1 MAATFSPFFTGRSG
15 RQADEGQRHRCI
27 RQVPAPPSLLFL
39 VSDGMNE
46 TTSAKLL
53 TVRNLVTQVA
63 TPVGARTVVDRL
75 SFDLGRGETL
85 CIAGESGS
93 GKSMTA
99 LSLMQLLPKPMARVA
114 SGEALLDGRNI
125 LALSEREMRHVR
137 GKQIGMIFQEPMTS
151 LNPVLTI
158 GRQLAEAIAAHKSI
172 SVSDARAGAKALLDQ
187 VQISEATR
195 RLSQYPFEL
204 SGGMRQRVMIAMAL
218 SQSPQLLIADEP
230 TTALDVTVQSQI
242 LALIRK
248 LQAENDISVILITH
262 DMGVVA
268 EMADHV
274 LVMNQGREVES
285 GPLGSIFRAPRADYT
300 KKLLDA
306 VPRLGEMTGTTL
318 PKRVAAA
325 AKNIDPAGMVKPV
338 VEVDNLVVRFDI
350 KGGVLQRPVRRVHAV
365 EGVSFRLG
373 RGETL
378 SLVGESGCGKSTT
391 GKALLNLVPWSG
403 DIRISGTPTRGLS
416 RGAMKPVLRDI
427 QMVFQDPY
435 ASLDPRMRVGD
446 LVAEPLVIHGLASG
460 AELDDRVEYL
470 FRRVGLS
477 ADQMKRYPHE
487 FSGGQRQRIC
497 IARALSLSP
506 KVIVA
511 DESVAA
517 LDVSIQA
524 QVLDLLQD
532 IQNETGISYLFI
544 SHDMAVV
551 EQISHRVAVMYMGR
565 FVESGTRAQVFENP
579 RHPYTKRLM
588 EAVPVADPG
597 RPRRAFVPLDG
608 DLPSPVHGLD
618 YVAPEQFYED
628 VGGGHLV
635 WHAAAA

>member
-1 MAATFSPFFTGRSG
+1 MNKPTQDT
-15 RQADEGQRHRCI
+15 
-27 RQVPAPPSLLFL
+27 LL
-39 VSDGMNE
+39 S
-46 TTSAKLL
+46 
-53 TVRNLVTQVA
+53 VRDLVTQVA
-63 TPVGARTVVDRL
+63 TPEGAKIVVDRL
-75 SFDLGRGETL
+75 SFDLARGETL

-114 SGEALLDGRNI
+114 SGTAMLNGQNI
-125 LALSEREMRHVR
+125 LALSEGQMRHVR
-137 GKQIGMIFQEPMTS
+137 GKHIGMIFQEPMTS

-158 GRQLAEAIAAHKSI
+158 GRQLAEAIVAHKP
-172 SVSDARAGAKALLDQ
+172 VSAAEARKAAKDLLDQ
-187 VQISEATR
+187 VQISDAER
-195 RLSQYPFEL
+195 RLDQYPHEL
-204 SGGMRQRVMIAMAL
+204 SGGMRQRVMIAIAL
-218 SQSPQLLIADEP
+218 AQKPEILIADEP
-230 TTALDVTVQSQI
+230 TTALDVTVQAQI
-242 LALIRK
+242 LALIRE
-248 LQAENDISVILITH
+248 LQAQNGISVMLITH

-268 EMADHV
+268 EMADRV
-274 LVMNQGREVES
+274 LVMNRGKEVES
-285 GPLGSIFRAPRADYT
+285 GPLKQIFTQPADQYT
-300 KKLLDA
+300 RSLLAA
-306 VPRLGEMTGTTL
+306 VPRLGEMTGTTQ
-318 PKRVAAA
+318 PKRAPAQPKGEESEPAQAAA
-325 AKNIDPAGMVKPV
+325 EAPV

-350 KGGVLQRPVRRVHAV
+350 KGGILQRPVKRVHAV
-365 EGVSFRLG
+365 EGVSFQIKP
-373 RGETL
+373 GETL

-391 GKALLNLVPWSG
+391 GKALLNLIPWSG
-403 DIRISGTPTRGLS
+403 SIRVGGKETADLTRPE
-416 RGAMKPVLRDI
+416 RKQVLRDI
-427 QMVFQDPY
+427 QMIFQDPY

-460 AELDDRVEYL
+460 SELDDRVEYL
-470 FRRVGLS
+470 FRRTGLS

-565 FVESGTRAQVFENP
+565 FVETGTRAQVFENP
-579 RHPYTKRLM
+579 QHAYTKKLM
-588 EAVPVADPG
+588 EAVPVADPD
-597 RPRRAFVPLDG
+597 RHRKPFVRTDG

-618 YVAPEQFYED
+618 YVPPKLVMQDMGA
-628 VGGGHLV
+628 GHLV
-635 WHAAAA
+635 WS

>member
-1 MAATFSPFFTGRSG
+1 MNK
-15 RQADEGQRHRCI
+15 
-27 RQVPAPPSLLFL
+27 PPS
-39 VSDGMNE
+39 E
-46 TTSAKLL
+46 KLL

-114 SGEALLDGRNI
+114 SGEALLGGQNI
-125 LALSEREMRHVR
+125 LTLSEREMRHVR
-137 GKQIGMIFQEPMTS
+137 GKKIGMIFQEPMTS

-158 GRQLAEAIAAHKSI
+158 GRQLAEAIAAHQSM
-172 SVSDARAGAKALLDQ
+172 SVSAARAGARALLDQ
-187 VQISEATR
+187 VQISDAAR

-248 LQAENDISVILITH
+248 LQAENGISVILITH

-268 EMADHV
+268 EMADRV

-285 GPLGSIFRAPRADYT
+285 GPIAAIFRTPRADYT

-306 VPRLGEMTGTTL
+306 VPRLGEMAGTTL
-318 PKRVAAA
+318 PRRVAAM
-325 AKNIDPAGMVKPV
+325 AKGAVPAPPPLVKPV

-350 KGGVLQRPVRRVHAV
+350 KGGILQRPVRRVHAV
-365 EGVSFRLG
+365 EGVSFKLG

-403 DIRISGTPTRGLS
+403 NIRISGTPTRGLA
-416 RGAMKPVLRDI
+416 RAAMKPVLRDI

-435 ASLDPRMRVGD
+435 ASLDPRMRVSD

-532 IQNETGISYLFI
+532 IQNETGVSYLFI

-565 FVESGTRAQVFENP
+565 FVEAGTRAQVFENP
-579 RHPYTKRLM
+579 RHPYTRRLM
-588 EAVPVADPG
+588 EAVPVADPD

-618 YVAPEQFYED
+618 YAAPEQFYED

>member
-1 MAATFSPFFTGRSG
+1 MSK
-15 RQADEGQRHRCI
+15 
-27 RQVPAPPSLLFL
+27 
-39 VSDGMNE
+39 
-46 TTSAKLL
+46 TTSDTLL
-53 TVRNLVTQVA
+53 SVRDLVTQVA
-63 TPVGARTVVDRL
+63 TPQGARIVVDRL

-114 SGEALLDGRNI
+114 SGTALLCERDI
-125 LALSEREMRHVR
+125 FSLSEREMRHVR

-151 LNPVLTI
+151 LNPVLTV
-158 GRQLAEAIAAHKSI
+158 GRQVSEAIAAHKS
-172 SVSDARAGAKALLDQ
+172 VSIADARAGAKALLDQ
-187 VQISEATR
+187 VQIAEASR
-195 RLSQYPFEL
+195 RLDQYPHEL

-218 SQSPQLLIADEP
+218 SQGPQLLIADEP

-248 LQAENDISVILITH
+248 LQAENGISVILITH

-268 EMADHV
+268 EMADRV
-274 LVMNQGREVES
+274 LVMNQGRQVES
-285 GPLGSIFRAPRADYT
+285 GPAAAIFRTPQADYT
-300 KKLLDA
+300 RTLLDA
-306 VPRLGEMTGTTL
+306 VPKLGEMTGTTQ
-318 PKRVAAA
+318 PKRAHAA
-325 AKNIDPAGMVKPV
+325 AKDGPAQPETEPA
-338 VEVDNLVVRFDI
+338 VEVDDLVVRFDI
-350 KGGVLQRPVRRVHAV
+350 KGGILQRPVRRVHAV
-365 EGVSFRLG
+365 
-373 RGETL
+373 
-378 SLVGESGCGKSTT
+378 VGESGCGKSTT
-391 GKALLNLVPWSG
+391 GKALLNLVRWSG
-403 DIRISGTPTRGLS
+403 DIRISGRSTRGLS
-416 RGAMKPVLRDI
+416 RAAMKPILRDI
-427 QMVFQDPY
+427 QMIFQDPY

-446 LVAEPLVIHGLASG
+446 LVAEPLLIHGLASG
-460 AELDDRVEYL
+460 SELENRVEYL

-565 FVESGTRAQVFENP
+565 FVETGTRAQVFENP
-579 RHPYTKRLM
+579 RHPYTRRLM
-588 EAVPVADPG
+588 EAVPVADPD

-618 YVAPEQFYED
+618 YVASAQICED
-628 VGGGHLV
+628 LGQGHFV
-635 WHAAAA
+635 WRAEAA

>member
-1 MAATFSPFFTGRSG
+1 MNKPQQDT
-15 RQADEGQRHRCI
+15 
-27 RQVPAPPSLLFL
+27 LL
-39 VSDGMNE
+39 S
-46 TTSAKLL
+46 
-53 TVRNLVTQVA
+53 VRNLVTQVA
-63 TPVGARTVVDRL
+63 TPQGAKIVVDRL

-114 SGEALLDGRNI
+114 SGEAILNGQNI
-125 LALSEREMRHVR
+125 LALSEGQMRQVR
-137 GKQIGMIFQEPMTS
+137 GRHIGMIFQEPMTS
-151 LNPVLTI
+151 LNPVLTV
-158 GRQLAEAIAAHKSI
+158 GRQLAEAIAAHKP
-172 SVSDARAGAKALLDQ
+172 VSAAEARRKAKDLLDQ
-187 VQISEATR
+187 VQISDAAR
-195 RLSQYPFEL
+195 RLDQYPHEL
-204 SGGMRQRVMIAMAL
+204 SGGMRQRVMIAIAL
-218 SQSPQLLIADEP
+218 AQSPQILIADEP

-248 LQAENDISVILITH
+248 LQAENGVSVILITH

-274 LVMNQGREVES
+274 LVMNRGREVES
-285 GPLGSIFRAPRADYT
+285 GPLKRIFETPADTYT
-300 KKLLDA
+300 KDLLAA
-306 VPRLGEMTGTTL
+306 VPRLGEMTGTTQ
-318 PKRVAAA
+318 PKRAPAAPKKPEAA
-325 AKNIDPAGMVKPV
+325 AKPDAMAPV
-338 VEVDNLVVRFDI
+338 VDVENLVVRFDI
-350 KGGVLQRPVRRVHAV
+350 KGGILQRPIKRVHAV
-365 EGVSFRLG
+365 EGVTFQIKP
-373 RGETL
+373 GETL

-391 GKALLNLVPWSG
+391 GKALLNLIPWRG
-403 DIRISGTPTRGLS
+403 NIRVGGKETAGLTGPE
-416 RGAMKPVLRDI
+416 RKQVLRDI
-427 QMVFQDPY
+427 QMIFQDPY

-460 AELDDRVEYL
+460 SELTDRVEYL
-470 FRRVGLS
+470 FRRTGLS

-579 RHPYTKRLM
+579 QHPYTKRLM
-588 EAVPVADPG
+588 EAVPVADPD
-597 RPRRAFVPLDG
+597 RPRKAFVPADG
-608 DLPSPVHGLD
+608 ELPSPVKDLS
-618 YVAPEQFYED
+618 YVPPVLTRQD
-628 VGGGHLV
+628 IGGGHTV
-635 WHAAAA
+635 WS